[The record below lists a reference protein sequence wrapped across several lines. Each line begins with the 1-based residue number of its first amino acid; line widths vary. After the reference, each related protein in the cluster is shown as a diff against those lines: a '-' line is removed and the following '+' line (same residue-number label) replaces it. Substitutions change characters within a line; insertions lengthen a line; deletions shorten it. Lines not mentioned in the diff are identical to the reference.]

1 MGANLNERVK
11 QRAEVAVQPTPA
23 GVEPA
28 APKTVAQYIRSMEAQ
43 FEAAMP
49 RGAEAAQ
56 LIRDALTALRTQKN
70 LDQCDHLSVLGAL
83 MTCAQLGLRPNV
95 PSLGHAWLLPFK
107 RREKVNGNWRDTWQC
122 QLIMGYQGYRELAQ
136 RSGQIASVVG
146 RVAYANDTF
155 DIEYGL
161 EEKLVHK
168 PFRGGPRGEPTDY
181 YAVVKYTNGGYSFW
195 SMSKTEAEEHRDK
208 HAMARKKVYDDQGK
222 ATGQE
227 IIVGPWRDE
236 FDTMAVKT
244 AFLKLS
250 KWMPKTSEL
259 AAAVAADGTV
269 RMDLTPH
276 PDAMFY
282 GERPDPREAV
292 ADIETAE
299 PKHANGHGLGRAWSP
314 DCEDCQGDT
323 AGEAHDQLHIEPEES
338 CTYCAREA
346 AWKQGQ
352 P

>member
-11 QRAEVAVQPTPA
+11 ARAEVAVQQSGA
-23 GVEPA
+23 VEPV

-49 RGAEAAQ
+49 KGAEATQ

-70 LDQCDHLSVLGAL
+70 LDRCDHLSVLGAL

-107 RREKVNGNWRDTWQC
+107 KRENVGGKWRDAWQC

-146 RVAYANDTF
+146 RVVYENDTF

-168 PFRGGPRGEPTDY
+168 PFRGGHRGEPTDY

-208 HAMARKKVYDDQGK
+208 YAMARKKNHE
-222 ATGQE
+222 TGQE
-227 IIVGPWRDE
+227 TIVGPWRDE

-244 AFLKLS
+244 TFLKLS

-259 AAAVAADGTV
+259 AAAIAADGTV
-269 RMDLTPH
+269 RVDLNANMDAIYH
-276 PDAMFY
+276 A
-282 GERPDPREAV
+282 GRPDPRSAV
-292 ADIETAE
+292 PDSTVDGEVVE
-299 PKHANGHGLGRAWSP
+299 PTHANGHGEMRAWSP
-314 DCEDCQGDT
+314 DCETCQGDT
-323 AGEAHDQLHIEPEES
+323 AGEQHDRTHADPEET

-346 AWKQGQ
+346 AWKQAQ
-352 P
+352 S